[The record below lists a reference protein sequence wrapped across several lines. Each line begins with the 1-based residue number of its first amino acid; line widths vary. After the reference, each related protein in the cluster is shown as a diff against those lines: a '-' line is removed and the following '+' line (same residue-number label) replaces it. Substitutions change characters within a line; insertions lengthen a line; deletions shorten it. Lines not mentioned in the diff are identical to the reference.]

1 MDEPTINSLC
11 RGALPELL
19 ERALREVA
27 KNLKDPNT
35 QAEAVRKI
43 TVEIRVKGFADRSGA
58 EVQMAVQTKV
68 PGFNVVK
75 GTIYVKGEGDGV
87 KVLARDP
94 RQDVLFDQ
102 AAGAHKA

>member
-1 MDEPTINSLC
+1 MDEPTITQLC

-19 ERALREVA
+19 ERALRDVA

-43 TVEIRVKGFADRSGA
+43 SIEIRVKGFADRSGA
-58 EVQMAVQTKV
+58 EVQMAVATKV

-75 GTIYVKGEGDGV
+75 GTIYVKGSGEDV
-87 KVLARDP
+87 KVVARDP
-94 RQDVLFDQ
+94 RQDALFESD
-102 AAGAHKA
+102 AHKA